1 MRSLGYDVANDLF
14 AKHSLYFRNALVRAN
29 YQNLTKG
36 IYEDNSFLIMFL
48 RNLILGEKNILQNR
62 LLHIDN
68 VLNKRQTS
76 LSKNEES
83 ILKNI
88 AINPKINIRQLALK
102 IGVSEKT
109 VKNYLAILKKK
120 NILIR
125 SGGRKIGSWEI
136 KK

>member
-125 SGGRKIGSWEI
+125 SGGRKIGKWEI
-136 KK
+136 KE